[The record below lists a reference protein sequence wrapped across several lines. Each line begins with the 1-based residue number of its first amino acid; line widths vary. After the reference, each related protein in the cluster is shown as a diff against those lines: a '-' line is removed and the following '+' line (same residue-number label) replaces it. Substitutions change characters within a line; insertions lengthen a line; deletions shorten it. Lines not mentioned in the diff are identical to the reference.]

1 MSSFTASELPWLAP
15 TMTQLSSLATQ
26 QRLAH
31 ALLLSGMKGVGK
43 SHLAKALTAF
53 LLCRTPEPDRA
64 CGQCKSCLLLAAG
77 NHPDWLQLSIENS
90 SIGVDE
96 VRRIIDFTQ
105 GSAQQQGNRVITLPK
120 AERMTESAANALLKT
135 LEEPPQGC
143 YLLLQSS
150 QPQRLKAT
158 LLSRCQRWHIP
169 PLAENSFNLWL
180 ASQVKVSIPAFM
192 YRYTGGAPLSALA
205 LLTDADANQIASLLE
220 QLHDY
225 VSGKADLTLLI
236 KALESRIDI
245 SNILGYF
252 LNEVLRDRFTLSA
265 ERQQR
270 IQQSYYRWCRDEQQI
285 LGQNRALALSALL
298 LEVKALL
305 AER

>member
-180 ASQVKVSIPAFM
+180 ASQVKVSIPAFI